1 MQIVLESEMGSA
13 KNQPGLHSKNFE
25 KASNVNDPRPNSQLS
40 DRSSKGVD
48 VRQVLNIF

>member
-1 MQIVLESEMGSA
+1 MMQIVLESEMGSA

-25 KASNVNDPRPNSQLS
+25 KSTNDPRPNSQLS

-48 VRQVLNIF
+48 VRLTL